1 MRFTIGKKIFTG
13 FLSAAVLLG
22 AASGISYYFMNK
34 VNDSYTDLIN
44 RRVTILTATKDI
56 QVLALQQ
63 TNGLRGYLLTQSPDF
78 INELETANEQLN
90 VRIEQTGRLVTQ
102 PESKDSVQKLTSLN
116 RQFKENYEQLLAN
129 YEKDRNQEEALNYF
143 KTKVLPLGIQLG
155 PLAKSIMDR
164 QQQILNQGI
173 QMNTEMIKQANE
185 AAFLLSILAF
195 ILTLLIGFVITRHI
209 TGNLFKI
216 TKVMEGVTSN
226 SGLRT
231 RLPRIDVRT
240 RDEIGE
246 ISYTFNEMAIALENY
261 STQEQEKSMLE
272 TNIAEMATMYQG
284 IHNLN
289 TLAQLFITKITPM
302 TGASCGVFYI
312 KQGAGDRQRLQ
323 RLAGYADNL
332 QEIGFE
338 SFLFGEG
345 LVGQCALENRAI
357 MLTDIPEHYIQIVS
371 GIGKASPSNLIIMPV
386 EHEGQVV
393 AVIEL
398 ASFTKFSMAQQTLL
412 QQVLNHVGI
421 TINSIAG
428 RMQVERLLQES
439 QALTEELQN
448 QSEELR
454 LQQEELRRINGQ
466 LEEQYKKSEQKT
478 KELEITK
485 MELEE
490 KADQLALSS
499 RYKSE
504 FLANMSHEL
513 RTPLNS
519 LLILSG
525 LLAENADGNLKANQ
539 VKYAQTIHSS
549 GNDLLHL
556 INDILDLSKV
566 ESGKIEIV
574 PDEISLTYICH
585 FAELEFLQIAQQKGL
600 KFTTELDAGL
610 TPTICTDTHRLMQ
623 ILRNLLA
630 NAFKFT
636 EHGEVALRIHKADKE
651 ILSGYRER
659 IDLESAVAFSISD
672 TGIGIPEEKLS
683 LVFQAFQ
690 QEDGTTSR
698 KYGGTGLGLSISR
711 ELAHLLDG
719 IIEVSS
725 DKGKGST
732 FTLLLP
738 VIGGSKA
745 TGTPIYNDEAAVA
758 HVDFTGNE
766 EKAPLL
772 QHEDTVFEGKK
783 ILIVDDDM
791 RNIFA
796 ITTALENKKMKVVF
810 AENGR
815 EGIRVLQENSDI
827 DLILMDIMLPEMDGY
842 EAMRTIRQIPEF
854 QSMPVI
860 ALTAKAMKDD
870 KEKCMEAGASDYISK
885 PVSLEQLFS
894 LMQVWLYRQAG
905 SYEQQTV

>member
-1 MRFTIGKKIFTG
+1 MRFAIGKKIFTG

-22 AASGISYYFMNK
+22 AASGISFYYMNK
-34 VNDSYTDLIN
+34 VNDSYSDLIN
-44 RRVTILTATKDI
+44 RQVTILTATKDI

-63 TNGLRGYLLTQSPDF
+63 TNGLRGYLLTQNPDF
-78 INELETANEQLN
+78 IHELETANEQLN
-90 VRIEQTGRLVTQ
+90 VRIEQTGSLVTQ
-102 PESKDSVQKLTSLN
+102 PESKDSVQKLTRLN
-116 RQFKENYEQLLAN
+116 RQFKENYDQLLAS
-129 YEKDRNQEEALNYF
+129 YAQDRNQEEALNTF
-143 KTKVLPLGIQLG
+143 KTKVLPVGIQLG

-164 QQQILNQGI
+164 QQQLLNQGTKL
-173 QMNTEMIKQANE
+173 NTEMVNQANK
-185 AAFLLSILAF
+185 AVSLLSMLTFA
-195 ILTLLIGFVITRHI
+195 LTLLIGFVITRHI

-216 TKVMEGVTSN
+216 TKVMAGVTSD
-226 SGLRT
+226 SSSRT

-240 RDEIGE
+240 RDEIGD
-246 ISYTFNEMAIALENY
+246 IAYSFNEMAIALENY
-261 STQEQEKSMLE
+261 SAHEQEKSMLE

-284 IHNLN
+284 IHDLN

-302 TGASCGVFYI
+302 TGASCGVFYL
-312 KQGAGDRQRLQ
+312 KQGAGDRQRLH
-323 RLAGYADNL
+323 RLAGYADNR

-338 SFLFGEG
+338 SFLYGEG
-345 LVGQCALENRAI
+345 LVGQCAFENRTI
-357 MLTDIPEHYIQIVS
+357 MLTDIPEHYIQIIS
-371 GIGKASPSNLIIMPV
+371 GTGKASPSNLIIMPV
-386 EHEGQVV
+386 EYEGHVV

-398 ASFTKFSMAQQTLL
+398 ASFTKFSKAQQTLL
-412 QQVLNHVGI
+412 QQVLNHAGI

-478 KELEITK
+478 KEIEITK
-485 MELEE
+485 MELVE

-519 LLILSG
+519 LLILSN
-525 LLAENADGNLKANQ
+525 LLAENSEGNLTENQ
-539 VKYAQTIHSS
+539 VKFAQTIHSS

-574 PDEISLTYICH
+574 PDEVSLTYICQ
-585 FAELEFLQIAQQKGL
+585 FAELEFLQAAQQKGL

-610 TPTICTDTHRLMQ
+610 PPTICTDTHRLMQ

-636 EHGEVALRIHKADKE
+636 EHGEVAFRIHKADNQ
-651 ILSGYRER
+651 IFSDYRGR
-659 IDLESAVAFSISD
+659 INLEAAVAFSISD

-719 IIEVSS
+719 FIEVSS

-738 VIGGSKA
+738 GYGGSTA
-745 TGTPIYNDEAAVA
+745 AEPPMNNDEAAIV
-758 HVDFTGNE
+758 HVEFE
-766 EKAPLL
+766 EKEWQAPVIH
-772 QHEDTVFEGKK
+772 HEDIFFAGKK
-783 ILIVDDDM
+783 VLIVDDDM

-796 ITTALENKKMKVVF
+796 ITAALENKQMKVVF

-815 EGIRVLQENSDI
+815 EGIRVLQDNPDI

-842 EAMRTIRQIPEF
+842 EAMRIVRQMPEF
-854 QSMPVI
+854 HYLPII

-905 SYEQQTV
+905 SYA

>member
-22 AASGISYYFMNK
+22 AASGISFYYMNK
-34 VNDSYTDLIN
+34 VNDSYSDLIN
-44 RRVTILTATKDI
+44 RQVTILTATKDI

-63 TNGLRGYLLTQSPDF
+63 TNGLRGYLLTQNPDF
-78 INELETANEQLN
+78 IHELETANEQLN
-90 VRIEQTGRLVTQ
+90 VRIEQTGSLVTQ
-102 PESKDSVQKLTSLN
+102 PESKDSVQKLTRLN
-116 RQFKENYEQLLAN
+116 RQFKENYDQLLAS
-129 YEKDRNQEEALNYF
+129 YEQDRNQEEALNTF
-143 KTKVLPLGIQLG
+143 KTKVLPVGIQLG

-164 QQQILNQGI
+164 QQQLLNQGT
-173 QMNTEMIKQANE
+173 QLNTEMVNQANK
-185 AAFLLSILAF
+185 AVSLLSMLTFA
-195 ILTLLIGFVITRHI
+195 LTLLIGFVITRHI

-216 TKVMEGVTSN
+216 TKVMAGVTSD
-226 SGLRT
+226 SSSRT

-240 RDEIGE
+240 RDEIGD
-246 ISYTFNEMAIALENY
+246 IAYSFNEMAIALENY
-261 STQEQEKSMLE
+261 SAHEQEKSMLE

-284 IHNLN
+284 IHDLN

-312 KQGAGDRQRLQ
+312 KQGAGDRQRLH
-323 RLAGYADNL
+323 RLAGYADNR

-338 SFLFGEG
+338 SFLYGEG
-345 LVGQCALENRAI
+345 LVGQCAFENRTI
-357 MLTDIPEHYIQIVS
+357 MLTDIPEHYIQIIS
-371 GIGKASPSNLIIMPV
+371 GTGKASPSNLIIMPV
-386 EHEGQVV
+386 EYEGHVV

-398 ASFTKFSMAQQTLL
+398 ASFTKFSKAQQTLL
-412 QQVLNHVGI
+412 QQVLNHAGI

-478 KELEITK
+478 KEIEITK
-485 MELEE
+485 MELVE

-519 LLILSG
+519 LLILSN
-525 LLAENADGNLKANQ
+525 LLAENSEGNLKENQ
-539 VKYAQTIHSS
+539 VKFAQTIHSS

-574 PDEISLTYICH
+574 PDEVSLTYICQ
-585 FAELEFLQIAQQKGL
+585 FAELEFLQAAQQKGL

-610 TPTICTDTHRLMQ
+610 PPTICTDTHRLMQ

-636 EHGEVALRIHKADKE
+636 EHGEVAFRIHKADNQ
-651 ILSGYRER
+651 IFSDYRGR
-659 IDLESAVAFSISD
+659 INLEAAVAFSISD

-719 IIEVSS
+719 FIEVSS

-738 VIGGSKA
+738 GYGGSTA
-745 TGTPIYNDEAAVA
+745 AEPPMNNDEAAIV
-758 HVDFTGNE
+758 HVEFA
-766 EKAPLL
+766 EKEWQAPVIH
-772 QHEDTVFEGKK
+772 HEDIFFAGKK
-783 ILIVDDDM
+783 VLIVDDDM

-796 ITTALENKKMKVVF
+796 ITTALENKQMKVVF

-815 EGIRVLQENSDI
+815 EGIRVLQENPDI

-842 EAMRTIRQIPEF
+842 EAMRIVRQMPEF
-854 QSMPVI
+854 HYLPII

-905 SYEQQTV
+905 SYA

>member
-1 MRFTIGKKIFTG
+1 MRFTIGKKIFAG

-22 AASGISYYFMNK
+22 AASGISFYYMNK
-34 VNDSYTDLIN
+34 VNDSYSDLIN
-44 RRVTILTATKDI
+44 RRVKILTATKDI

-78 INELETANEQLN
+78 IHELEAANEQLY
-90 VRIEQTGRLVTQ
+90 VKIEQTGRLVTQ
-102 PESKDSVQKLTSLN
+102 PESIDSVQKLTKLN
-116 RQFKENYEQLLAN
+116 RQFKENYDQLLAI
-129 YEKDRNQEEALNYF
+129 YAQDRNQEEALNTF
-143 KTKVLPLGIQLG
+143 KTKVLPVGIQLG

-164 QQQILNQGI
+164 QQQLLNQGT
-173 QMNTEMIKQANE
+173 QLNTEMVKQANK
-185 AAFLLSILAF
+185 AVSLLSMLTF
-195 ILTLLIGFVITRHI
+195 VLTLLIGFVITRHI
-209 TGNLFKI
+209 TVNLYKI
-216 TKVMEGVTSN
+216 TKVMAGVTSD
-226 SGLRT
+226 SSSRT
-231 RLPRIDVRT
+231 RLPRILVRT

-246 ISYTFNEMAIALENY
+246 IAFSFNEMAVALENY
-261 STQEQEKSMLE
+261 SAHEQEKSMLE

-284 IHNLN
+284 IHDLN

-302 TGASCGVFYI
+302 TGASCGVFYM
-312 KQGAGDRQRLQ
+312 KQGAGDRQRLK
-323 RLAGYADNL
+323 RLAGYADNR

-338 SFLFGEG
+338 SFLYGEG
-345 LVGQCALENRAI
+345 LVGQCAFENRTI
-357 MLTDIPEHYIQIVS
+357 MLTDIPEHYIQIIS
-371 GIGKASPSNLIIMPV
+371 GTGKASPSNLIIMPV
-386 EHEGQVV
+386 EYEGHVV

-398 ASFTKFSMAQQTLL
+398 ASFTKFSKAQQTLL
-412 QQVLNHVGI
+412 QQVLKHVGI

-478 KELEITK
+478 KEIEITK
-485 MELEE
+485 KELEE

-519 LLILSG
+519 LLILSN
-525 LLAENADGNLKANQ
+525 LLADNSEGNLKENQ
-539 VKYAQTIHSS
+539 VKFAQTIHSS

-574 PDEISLTYICH
+574 PDEVSLTYICQ
-585 FAELEFLQIAQQKGL
+585 FAELEFLQVAQQKGL

-610 TPTICTDTHRLMQ
+610 PPTICTDAHRLMQ

-636 EHGEVALRIHKADKE
+636 EHGEVALHIHNADKE
-651 ILSGYRER
+651 IFSDYRER
-659 IDLESAVAFSISD
+659 INLEAAVAFSISD

-719 IIEVSS
+719 FIEVSS

-738 VIGGSKA
+738 GYGRSAAAKPLIN
-745 TGTPIYNDEAAVA
+745 NDEDAIV
-758 HVDFTGNE
+758 HVEFAE
-766 EKAPLL
+766 MERQAPVIH
-772 QHEDTVFEGKK
+772 HEDIHFAGKK
-783 ILIVDDDM
+783 VLIVDDDM

-796 ITTALENKKMKVVF
+796 ITTALENKQMKVVF
-810 AENGR
+810 AENGK
-815 EGIRVLQENSDI
+815 EGIRVLQENPDI

-842 EAMRTIRQIPEF
+842 EAMRIVRQMPEF
-854 QSMPVI
+854 QYLPII

-894 LMQVWLYRQAG
+894 LMQVWLYRQAE
-905 SYEQQTV
+905 SYA